1 MLLAQCRVNT
11 QTLRALYVKLFN
23 ACCAASEVLPESR
36 PTSKGLFATIKD
48 SEAVE
53 GPGTYPRRNA
63 Q

>member
-23 ACCAASEVLPESR
+23 DYCAASEVLQCR
-36 PTSKGLFATIKD
+36 PTSRELFATIKG

-53 GPGTYPRRNA
+53 GPGTYPRRSA

>member
-23 ACCAASEVLPESR
+23 VYCAASEVLPESR
-36 PTSKGLFATIKD
+36 PTLRELFAAIKG

-53 GPGTYPRRNA
+53 VLGTYPRRSA